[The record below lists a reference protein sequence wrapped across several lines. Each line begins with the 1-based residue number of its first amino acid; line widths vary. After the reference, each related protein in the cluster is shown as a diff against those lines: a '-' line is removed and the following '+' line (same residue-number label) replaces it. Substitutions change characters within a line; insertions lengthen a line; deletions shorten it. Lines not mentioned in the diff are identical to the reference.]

1 MKTERLIAI
10 IMLLMESDKISAS
23 KLANMFEVTKRTI
36 YRDIDTINMA
46 GIPIVTTNGVNGGI
60 SIMKNYKIDKSLF
73 RGIARKTDKS
83 GNKKFLTSL

>member
-23 KLANMFEVTKRTI
+23 KLVNMFEVTKRTI

-46 GIPIVTTNGVNGGI
+46 RIPIVTTNGVNGGI

-73 RGIARKTDKS
+73 TRP
-83 GNKKFLTSL
+83 N

>member
-23 KLANMFEVTKRTI
+23 KLVNMFEVTKRTI

-46 GIPIVTTNGVNGGI
+46 RIPNVTTNGVNGGI

-73 RGIARKTDKS
+73 TRP
-83 GNKKFLTSL
+83 N

>member
-36 YRDIDTINMA
+36 YRDI
-46 GIPIVTTNGVNGGI
+46 G
-60 SIMKNYKIDKSLF
+60 
-73 RGIARKTDKS
+73 S
-83 GNKKFLTSL
+83 GAKMFFV

>member
-36 YRDIDTINMA
+36 YRC
-46 GIPIVTTNGVNGGI
+46 
-60 SIMKNYKIDKSLF
+60 
-73 RGIARKTDKS
+73 IARKTDKS

>member
-46 GIPIVTTNGVNGGI
+46 GIPIVTTNGVMGI

-73 RGIARKTDKS
+73 TRP
-83 GNKKFLTSL
+83 N

>member
-10 IMLLMESDKISAS
+10 IMLLMESDKSSAS
-23 KLANMFEVTKRTI
+23 KLTNMFEDTKRSI

-73 RGIARKTDKS
+73 TRP
-83 GNKKFLTSL
+83 N

>member
-60 SIMKNYKIDKSLF
+60 RIMKNYKIHKSLF
-73 RGIARKTDKS
+73 TRP
-83 GNKKFLTSL
+83 N